1 MQPRLNALLDMSTQ
15 ENAYMMTS
23 SGMASPGSERPHHA
37 DPTFVRPK
45 ALMLGSSLSE
55 NSLANDIRRETQ
67 DRTFTTRAMPSAPIA
82 QVLNNEG
89 NILSAQSVPTTFT
102 SSSTTPFSG
111 RLVDLLLD
119 SPEHSRQR
127 WDQDQQFSQPEN
139 TGYSPSV
146 IKLPR
151 LPQPPKRTAKRPRI
165 PPLLQG
171 LHQPPPLPPEGRL
184 FPPITGEKN
193 GFAGDR
199 GYDTLFEESRAKD
212 VDDHAF
218 LENGAQELGR
228 ISQHG
233 DGISLSQPPA
243 QNVLV
248 NSTSAVP
255 ETDVLTNKAT
265 TAPDQAPTKRG
276 KKRNRWSEQETKDL
290 LVGVSKFGIGNWKKI
305 LQSPDFTFHNRT
317 AVDLKDRFR
326 VCCPGEGL
334 KPRQPKAKGKDR
346 KDDMPSGP
354 LLDAFSVQQ
363 QQQPSPSNV
372 ENSGYTRSIAS
383 PKPTGN
389 QQRAPA
395 RNKTVIPDLVELGI
409 REPFSK
415 ATRRPRRAFSAHD
428 DMNLLKGFEKYGPV
442 WHFMR
447 DDAELDFGTRHP
459 TDLRDRFRIR
469 YPEKYAKA
477 GYKLKAKEKERSM
490 EKKQAHEQEKS
501 DSTKP
506 DDSAVTQT
514 IQQQLHRTTSQSYT
528 DIAAT
533 KDVYVSNAFSTTMS
547 SHLANSS
554 LSLKPFASATSYLSD
569 PLPTLPFDDE
579 SLVDDMGNGDE
590 SPITLSRNILRW
602 ADANP
607 SSLFT
612 SSMTQASSSLSSSL
626 VAAANANATGGT
638 HNPAA
643 AERTLATTVFGSNDG
658 LHGNSGFTVQSQSQS
673 QSQSQTDGTRSASLA
688 EADTWLSAS
697 SERMPR
703 ATYIYRA

>member
-1 MQPRLNALLDMSTQ
+1 
-15 ENAYMMTS
+15 
-23 SGMASPGSERPHHA
+23 
-37 DPTFVRPK
+37 
-45 ALMLGSSLSE
+45 
-55 NSLANDIRRETQ
+55 
-67 DRTFTTRAMPSAPIA
+67 MPSAPIA
-82 QVLNNEG
+82 QVLNNEA
-89 NILSAQSVPTTFT
+89 NLLSAQSVPTSFT

-119 SPEHSRQR
+119 SPEHSKQR
-127 WDQDQQFSQPEN
+127 WDQDQQFLQPEN

-193 GFAGDR
+193 AFAGDR
-199 GYDTLFEESRAKD
+199 GYDSLFEESRAKEL
-212 VDDHAF
+212 DDHAF

-228 ISQHG
+228 IIQHG
-233 DGISLSQPPA
+233 ENISLSQPTA
-243 QNVLV
+243 QTTPV
-248 NSTSAVP
+248 NSTAAVP
-255 ETDVLTNKAT
+255 EADVSTNNPT
-265 TAPDQAPTKRG
+265 ITPDQAPTKRG
-276 KKRNRWSEQETKDL
+276 KKRNKWSEQETKDL

-305 LQSPDFTFHNRT
+305 LQSPDFAFNNRT

-334 KPRQPKAKGKDR
+334 KPRQPKIKGKEK

-354 LLDAFSVQQ
+354 SQDASPTYP
-363 QQQPSPSNV
+363 QPSPSNA
-372 ENSGYTRSIAS
+372 ENSVSTRTIPS
-383 PKPTGN
+383 PKPTPN
-389 QQRAPA
+389 QQRAPS
-395 RNKTVIPDLVELGI
+395 RNKTIIPDLAELGI

-447 DDAELDFGTRHP
+447 DDASLEFSTRHP

-477 GYKLKAKEKERSM
+477 GYKLKLKEKERSL
-490 EKKQAHEQEKS
+490 EKQQQQQQIHEQEKLDS
-501 DSTKP
+501 STKP
-506 DDSAVTQT
+506 DDAAMQSSCSSSSS
-514 IQQQLHRTTSQSYT
+514 QLRKTSHSLSS
-528 DIAAT
+528 DMV
-533 KDVYVSNAFSTTMS
+533 KDVYPSSGYGTTMS
-547 SHLANSS
+547 SHLSNSS
-554 LSLKPFASATSYLSD
+554 LSLKPFASSTYLSD

-579 SLVDDMGNGDE
+579 NLVDDMGNGDE

-612 SSMTQASSSLSSSL
+612 SMTQASSTAAQ
-626 VAAANANATGGT
+626 AAANANAHTGT
-638 HNPAA
+638 HNNP
-643 AERTLATTVFGSNDG
+643 AERTLGSSVFGSNSNDG
-658 LHGNSGFTVQSQSQS
+658 LYGNGFTTQSQSQS
-673 QSQSQTDGTRSASLA
+673 QMDGVRSGSLA

-703 ATYIYRA
+703 AAYIYRA